1 MGGKSTSDHTPPVP
15 ESQGTVQLQS
25 QVHKAHGESLKGEGT
40 STGLLTVF
48 NEGVVPHPHPT
59 QPPTTPKTHSKT
71 QKQTE
76 G

>member
-59 QPPTTPKTHSKT
+59 LATSPAIPLCTRLLQPV
-71 QKQTE
+71 